1 MLDDIDAILKAK
13 TKQSK
18 DLQIRKVKPEEQAQL
33 KRSSQVNFKEVD
45 RENLL
50 DTDRALQGM
59 QVDQFGNNEKIDDFI
74 RRRELTKYVDAAG
87 VVEPYESM
95 QTIDSMY

>member
-1 MLDDIDAILKAK
+1 
-13 TKQSK
+13 
-18 DLQIRKVKPEEQAQL
+18 
-33 KRSSQVNFKEVD
+33 
-45 RENLL
+45 
-50 DTDRALQGM
+50 M

-95 QTIDSMY
+95 QTIDSMYQDKMDMTKSIRNDPEIRQKIKKFAGDGKKPKDYSSLHAE